1 MMAIIGDFI
10 MIKHKYIEFSNK
22 IIDYAIGGVPPF
34 YGAVELAEMYMD
46 NPDYKNKEEMV
57 KDLIR
62 LECSKNFAT
71 GFISGFGGLF
81 TLGISI
87 SSSLALSWVIQ
98 ARMVAA
104 IAYIYGYDLKD
115 EKIRTLIKLSLL
127 GDSV

>member
-71 GFISGFGGLF
+71 GFISGHGGLF

-98 ARMVAA
+98 ARMVAP
-104 IAYIYGYDLKD
+104 IPYIYSYEIKD